1 MGDTEPVPDAD
12 AVLSSNRAFYTA
24 FEERDMDLMS
34 DLWEHSDRASC
45 VHPGWGRLSG
55 WGAISASFFALFQN
69 NQPLQFILTNEVVEL
84 DGDVAWVTVD
94 ENILSDEV
102 GGTVAAI
109 NLFAR
114 GPDGWRLVAH
124 HGSSVVARTE

>member
-1 MGDTEPVPDAD
+1 MPDLA
-12 AVLSSNRAFYTA
+12 AVLSSNRAFYSA
-24 FEERDMDLMS
+24 FEDRDMELMS

-45 VHPGWGRLSG
+45 VHPGWGRLVG

-69 NQPLQFILTNEVVEL
+69 DQPLQFILTNEEIEVI
-84 DGDVAWVTVD
+84 GDVAWVTVD

-109 NLFAR
+109 NLFVR
-114 GPDGWRLVAH
+114 SSDGWRLVAH
-124 HGSSVVARTE
+124 HGSSVIARSE